1 MNDIRNGWE
10 NIDEF
15 TGIPGYGIKS
25 MDKFIR
31 GRSVSIFGKIRKI
44 FKVDFIF
51 KSVGAF
57 FIILNLILYRDYQDI
72 LIINAA
78 LLGLLVVFTILG
90 IKYYKLFTESAD
102 PGKTSKEN
110 LSSMLSFL
118 KRKFPIAAAM
128 LATTYIFGYVPGIL
142 LYFMVA
148 YGYLKPFTPLSY
160 FVYAFILFVGI
171 LFGYILNMRQVKF
184 HINHIRL
191 CLSDLNDDAL
201 AIISEQIESKR
212 KMDSGIIILI
222 QVVIL
227 LGLIVLIAILKSILT

>member
-1 MNDIRNGWE
+1 MNDIRNVWE

-25 MDKFIR
+25 MDRFIR

-44 FKVDFIF
+44 FKIDFVY
-51 KSVGAF
+51 KSVSAL

-72 LIINAA
+72 LIINAV
-78 LLGLLVVFTILG
+78 LLGLLIILTILG
-90 IKYYKLFTESAD
+90 IKYYNLFTESAD

-110 LSSMLSFL
+110 LSSMLTYL
-118 KRKFPIAAAM
+118 KRKFPVAAVM
-128 LATTYIFGYVPGIL
+128 CTTTSIFVFVPGVL
-142 LYFMVA
+142 LYFIVA

-160 FVYAFILFVGI
+160 FVYPFLCFTGMLFVFILH
-171 LFGYILNMRQVKF
+171 MRQVKF
-184 HINHIRL
+184 HINQIRI

-212 KMDSGIIILI
+212 KMDSTIIVLI
-222 QVVIL
+222 QVVFIL
-227 LGLIVLIAILKSILT
+227 GFVVLIAVLKSILT

>member
-25 MDKFIR
+25 IDKFIK

-44 FKVDFIF
+44 FKIDFVF
-51 KSVGAF
+51 KSFAAL
-57 FIILNLILYRDYQDI
+57 FIILNLILYRDYQNI
-72 LIINAA
+72 LIINSV
-78 LLGLLVVFTILG
+78 LLGFLIILTIYG
-90 IKYYKLFTESAD
+90 IKYYNLFNKSAD
-102 PGKTSKEN
+102 PVKTSKEN
-110 LSSMLSFL
+110 LSSLLAFL
-118 KRKFPIAAAM
+118 KRKFPIAAIMCAS
-128 LATTYIFGYVPGIL
+128 TYIFSYVSGIL

-160 FVYAFILFVGI
+160 FVYSFILFIGM

-184 HINHIRL
+184 HINQIRI

-212 KMDSGIIILI
+212 KMDSTIIVLI
-222 QVVIL
+222 QVIFIL
-227 LGLIVLIAILKSILT
+227 GFVVFIAVLKSILT